1 LTTGNDFLAE
11 CLTPMFVRWFLLS
24 CLAVIVQPLVARSAD
39 EFERPPIRY
48 STTTPDN
55 RISQLQTQLD
65 SGKLKLE
72 YEPRFG
78 FLRGVLQALDVPVE
92 SQVLVFSKTSLQ
104 VQRITPATPRAIYF
118 SDDVYLGFVQNGDA
132 LEVSIADPQL
142 GAVFYTL
149 EQSRNKLPKFERQ
162 TDNCLICHGSSRT
175 ENVPGHLVRS
185 LMVSSSGQPLLSA
198 GSQTVDHTTPFAERW
213 GGWYVTGKHGAQ
225 KHLGNLIIQ
234 GREVPKP
241 LDNSTGL
248 NQTVLPE
255 HVNAERYLSPHSD
268 LVALMVLEHQVLV
281 HNRITKANFAAR
293 SALAYDGEMK
303 KVLGERD
310 GQFLDSTVRR
320 LHGAA
325 DELLEALLFVDEA
338 KLSESV
344 SGTSGYATTFVK
356 QGPRDKQG
364 RSLRDFDLKTRM
376 FKYPCS
382 YLIASP
388 TITALPAELQDM
400 LWAQLDRILRGEEQD
415 KQKYAHL
422 SAADRQAIREILLET
437 LPAVT
442 KNWQPAASARK

>member
-1 LTTGNDFLAE
+1 
-11 CLTPMFVRWFLLS
+11 MFTRWFILI
-24 CLAVIVQPLVARSAD
+24 CLAAFLPPALLHAAD

-48 STTTPDN
+48 STSTPDN
-55 RISQLQTQLD
+55 RVSQLQAELD
-65 SGKLKLE
+65 SGKAELK
-72 YEPRFG
+72 YVPRFG
-78 FLRGVLQALDVPVE
+78 YLRGVLNALGVPAE
-92 SQVLVFSKTSLQ
+92 SQTLVFSKTSLQ
-104 VQRITPATPRAIYF
+104 VQRISPSTPRAIYF
-118 SDDVYLGFVQNGDA
+118 GDDVYVGFCQNGDV
-132 LEVSIADPQL
+132 LEVSVADPQL

-149 EQSRNKLPKFERQ
+149 EQSRNKPPKFERQ

-225 KHLGNLIIQ
+225 KHLGNLIIE

-241 LDNSTGL
+241 LDNSAGQ
-248 NQTVLPE
+248 NQTTLPE
-255 HVNAERYLSPHSD
+255 QVNAERYLGAHSD

-281 HNRITKANFAAR
+281 HNRITKANFTAR
-293 SALAYDGEMK
+293 SALAYDAEMK

-310 GQFLDSTVRR
+310 GKYLDSTVRR

-338 KLSESV
+338 KLTEPV
-344 SGTSGYATTFVK
+344 SGTSGFAEAFSK
-356 QGPRDKQG
+356 QGTRDRQG
-364 RSLRDFDLKTRM
+364 RSLRDFDLRTRM

-382 YLIASP
+382 YLIGSP
-388 TITALPAELQDM
+388 TIAALPAELQEY
-400 LWAQLDRILRGEEQD
+400 LWAQLDRILRGEEKDQ
-415 KQKYAHL
+415 KKYAHL
-422 SAADRQAIREILLET
+422 SAADRRAIREILLQT

-442 KNWQPAASARK
+442 KNWKPDASARE